1 MLRIEKKIHYE
12 KKISEEHFTYGNM
25 QMVSKHEK
33 SEQSGTTCGNV
44 KWCSLGGK
52 EKGSLKN

>member
-33 SEQSGTTCGNV
+33 KNV
-44 KWCSLGGK
+44 SNKQRN
-52 EKGSLKN
+52 KNRNNIDVIICLLN